1 METSPRRANKLSLF
15 LTHLCNDC
23 IIIISSISPLYHHFG
38 IIITSLLTNAVI
50 TERYDV
56 RAIIFWFKLDA
67 SIPGTLADFQTR
79 RVCKLYRHDKRKLRT
94 RIDYYCSCKTIY
106 PAPNIVLR
114 QHTPVEET
122 FFRLPPHREKACC
135 DMCSQKIDHWHQNVI
150 IITRAV
156 ISISSRKCS
165 MP

>member
-38 IIITSLLTNAVI
+38 IVITSLLTNAVI
-50 TERYDV
+50 TERYGV

-67 SIPGTLADFQTR
+67 SILRTLADFQTR
-79 RVCKLYRHDKRKLRT
+79 ANYIAIVKRDCKRVSIIIVAVKL
-94 RIDYYCSCKTIY
+94 Y

-114 QHTPVEET
+114 QHIPIEET

-150 IITRAV
+150 ITRGNFYILEKMQYAV
-156 ISISSRKCS
+156 T
-165 MP
+165 